1 MVEAGN
7 NSRMTVRRFVFKALK
22 AVLKGII
29 FFAVYLLISMVL
41 APVETII
48 PGLKQ
53 MIETFAAIYIVLMI
67 LGELTSGSI
76 YHYFFNAAT
85 ALFIIG
91 YMVFTLQG
99 GIFGMTLE
107 NMKLMIDLR
116 LFLLIAII
124 LGLVGLARSMLQAI
138 NYMNERA
145 EPKLL

>member
-7 NSRMTVRRFVFKALK
+7 NSKMTVRKLVFKALK
-22 AVLKGII
+22 GVLKGII
-29 FFAVYLLISMVL
+29 FLVVYLLISMVL

-48 PGLKQ
+48 PGLQQ
-53 MIETFAAIYIVLMI
+53 MIETFAVIYIVLMV

-85 ALFIIG
+85 ALFIIC
-91 YMVFTLQG
+91 YMVLTLQG
-99 GIFGMTLE
+99 GIFGMTFE
-107 NMKLMIDLR
+107 NVKLMVDLR
-116 LFLLIAII
+116 FFLFIAII
-124 LGLVGLARSMLQAI
+124 LGLVGLARSVLQAI